1 MEEKKIGVSLSK
13 TIELGEEI
21 ARRIER
27 YINVA
32 ESENSMGKINKIVNA
47 INKFYNDISQF
58 RLSGENREKVI
69 DTLKSI
75 RPYLPELNAINSK
88 MANSSLKTNASPSK

>member
-21 ARRIER
+21 SRRIER

-32 ESENSMGKINKIVNA
+32 ESENSMEKINNIVKA
-47 INKFYNDISQF
+47 INKFYNDINQF
-58 RLSGENREKVI
+58 RLSGDNRKKVI

-75 RPYLPELNAINSK
+75 RPYLPELNAINAK
-88 MANSSLKTNASPSK
+88 MVNGSLKTNASPSK